1 MIHADHDH
9 DGNDYRDD
17 DEDADDDDD
26 DDHDAQIPNTTASEP
41 FALPLKTSRQDFQAS
56 FRPWRRY
63 ISHGGDRIANA
74 VPVTL
79 YSRVTM

>member
-41 FALPLKTSRQDFQAS
+41 FALPHASSLCGNFNSRDM
-56 FRPWRRY
+56 
-63 ISHGGDRIANA
+63 H
-74 VPVTL
+74 
-79 YSRVTM
+79 